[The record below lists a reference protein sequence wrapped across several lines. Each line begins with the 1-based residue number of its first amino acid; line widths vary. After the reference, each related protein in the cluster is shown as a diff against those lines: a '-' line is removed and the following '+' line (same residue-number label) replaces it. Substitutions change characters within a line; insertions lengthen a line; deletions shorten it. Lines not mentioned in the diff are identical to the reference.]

1 MQVHSFPPLVE
12 AFLVLEQ
19 PQSRL
24 THWMQIL
31 APLDDKRAPALAS
44 VDGYFD
50 PTCDQ
55 ALLGVTYDEL
65 ALGRERLAYV
75 IEVALRAGIG
85 MIQPAELSEPDRRR
99 FRGERL
105 ARCTVTVAHQ
115 RSVVGALAELVRR
128 MRYVAAVPKAPPPIL
143 ARGGVPTGGAPMPGG
158 SPAISKPVRRSSPHV
173 IPRVSSPSPP
183 MPPAPPPA
191 PRAEGSQEIVPVE
204 PFAPAASLPPG
215 NIYARYFRSGRWV
228 PLRIGALSLRGA
240 ALMTGAL
247 PRVDDAVQ
255 IALAYADHRAIVR
268 GTVHKVSTQEEAAR
282 RGAAGFSVAFELDE
296 SSRGQLTALLQAARA
311 ANVTIKPPP
320 PRGGRRFP
328 VQWPVCIGMSSG
340 PVRVEALDVS
350 REGMFVRQ
358 VPGLVRDQAV
368 GFSVALDDGGGP
380 VCGNARVVRFLDEA
394 AARSSGLAP
403 GHGLRIA
410 EMPGADRARWEAFIA
425 RIERRAELRV
435 LIGATTSR
443 MRELQGRLA
452 AAGYAVAVATDPG
465 ALVQLASGH
474 ERAVDACLI
483 DAGWSPPGSTTTW
496 SEALFPTR
504 AVPCIAMHGDVRRA
518 REAIDQVLSI
528 V

>member
-1 MQVHSFPPLVE
+1 
-12 AFLVLEQ
+12 
-19 PQSRL
+19 
-24 THWMQIL
+24 
-31 APLDDKRAPALAS
+31 
-44 VDGYFD
+44 
-50 PTCDQ
+50 
-55 ALLGVTYDEL
+55 
-65 ALGRERLAYV
+65 
-75 IEVALRAGIG
+75 
-85 MIQPAELSEPDRRR
+85 
-99 FRGERL
+99 L
-105 ARCTVTVAHQ
+105 ARPKP
-115 RSVVGALAELVRR
+115 ERR
-128 MRYVAAVPKAPPPIL
+128 P
-143 ARGGVPTGGAPMPGG
+143 
-158 SPAISKPVRRSSPHV
+158 SPHV
-173 IPRVSSPSPP
+173 IPRASYPASPIPP
-183 MPPAPPPA
+183 PVPVPAPT

-215 NIYARYFRSGRWV
+215 NIYARYYRSGRWV
-228 PLRIGALSLRGA
+228 PLRVGALSLRGA

-247 PRVDDAVQ
+247 PRIHDEVQ
-255 IALAYADHRAIVR
+255 IALAYADHRALVR
-268 GTVHKVSTQEEAAR
+268 GTVHKVSTQEETAQ

-328 VQWPVCIGMSSG
+328 VQWPVYLGTPSG

-350 REGMFVRQ
+350 SEGMFVRQ
-358 VPGLVRDQAV
+358 VPGLLRDQAV
-368 GFSVALDDGGGP
+368 GFSVVLDDGGAP
-380 VCGNARVVRFLDEA
+380 VCGNARVVRFLDDA

-410 EMPGADRARWEAFIA
+410 EIPGADRARWEAFIA

-483 DAGWSPPGSTTTW
+483 DAGWSPPGPTATW

-504 AVPCIAMHGDVRRA
+504 AVPCVAMHGDVRRA